1 LWDGYPVFFSGGEQ
15 QRVNI
20 AQALIRRPRL
30 LLLDEPTSALDSK
43 NQAVVMELLE
53 EARAE
58 GVTMLGVFHDS
69 TLLKRLADHV
79 ITMSY
84 GRQLV

>member
-1 LWDGYPVFFSGGEQ
+1 
-15 QRVNI
+15 
-20 AQALIRRPRL
+20 
-30 LLLDEPTSALDSK
+30 
-43 NQAVVMELLE
+43 VMELLE

-69 TLLKRLADHV
+69 VLLKRLADHV

-84 GRQLV
+84 GRQLA